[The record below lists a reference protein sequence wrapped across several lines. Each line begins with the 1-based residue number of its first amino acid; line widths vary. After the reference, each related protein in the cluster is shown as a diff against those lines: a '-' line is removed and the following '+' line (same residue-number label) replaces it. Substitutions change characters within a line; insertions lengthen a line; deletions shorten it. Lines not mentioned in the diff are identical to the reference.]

1 MKAVVIIASWGS
13 GSTAVS
19 GYLDKCGLYSCPPHL
34 HTIDKLTPNS
44 YESIEYGS
52 ELAKL
57 FDKYTFK
64 EIGKSEDF
72 VKFFDTWWIDEC
84 AKANSLACNSIVLK
98 HPLQTFVLPYL
109 KEKLNPS
116 FIFVTRPFDEITRT
130 QVRRNWHPIMGA
142 DGAKHIYS
150 VANNFFTLSSSSFIS
165 IPFNVFKN
173 DRELRN
179 KMLDFI
185 EISPSEK
192 QIYDAESF
200 LRRD

>member
-13 GSTAVS
+13 GSTAVT

-34 HTIDKLTPNS
+34 QTIDKRTPNS

-57 FDKYTFK
+57 FDTYTFK

-84 AKANSLACNSIVLK
+84 AKADSLACNSIVLK

-116 FIFVTRPFDEITRT
+116 FIFVTRPFDEIKRT

-150 VANNFFTLSSSSFIS
+150 VAYNFFTISSSPFIS
-165 IPFNVFKN
+165 IPFNVFIN

-185 EISPSEK
+185 GISPTEK